1 MKKYK
6 VLITLV
12 ALLLLVCG
20 CGKKETIEISELSSV
35 LAESV
40 SFSEQLTQIDV
51 SNIEKRYALNSKDY
65 TEIMAFVGTLS
76 TCDEYVIVKTETPD
90 AMVEKF
96 NKYIEKKREE
106 YKLYRPDELYK
117 LDSAVI
123 ETHNKSVVMIITAD
137 FENALDV
144 YKEYL
149 KK

>member
-1 MKKYK
+1 MKKCK
-6 VLITLV
+6 ALI
-12 ALLLLVCG
+12 ALLVLLVCG
-20 CGKKETIEISELSSV
+20 CGKKEMIEISELSST

-40 SFSEQLTQIDV
+40 SFSEQLTEIDA

-65 TEIMAFVGTLS
+65 TEITAFVGTLS
-76 TCDEYVIVKTETPD
+76 TCDEYVIVKTENPEAIT
-90 AMVEKF
+90 EKF

-106 YKLYRPDELYK
+106 YKVYRPDEVYK

-137 FENALDV
+137 SENAIDV
-144 YKEYL
+144 YKKYL

>member
-1 MKKYK
+1 MKKYN
-6 VLITLV
+6 VLIALT
-12 ALLLLVCG
+12 AMLLLMCG
-20 CGKKETIEISELSSV
+20 CGKKETIDISELSGA

-65 TEIMAFVGTLS
+65 TEVAAFVGTLS
-76 TCDEYVIVKTETPD
+76 TCDEYVIVKTENPE
-90 AMVEKF
+90 AMTEKF

-106 YKLYRPDELYK
+106 YKVYRPDEVYK

-123 ETHNKSVVMIITAD
+123 ETHNKTVVMIITAD
-137 FENALDV
+137 SENAIDA

>member
-12 ALLLLVCG
+12 MLLLVCG
-20 CGKKETIEISELSSV
+20 CGKKETVEISELSSM

-40 SFSEQLTQIDV
+40 SFSEQLTEIDI

-65 TEIMAFVGTLS
+65 TEITAFVGTLS
-76 TCDEYVIVKTETPD
+76 TCDEYVIIKTETPD
-90 AMVEKF
+90 EMTEKL

-106 YKLYRPDELYK
+106 YKLYRPDEVYK

-137 FENALDV
+137 SENALNV